1 MVTFALVSVTPE
13 VESFEMHCEILSEAL
28 PGNSVGFSVK
38 DVPVRDVY
46 HGSSGYPEL
55 SGPNQGWLCISAGL
69 SHSSHAYNMFAE
81 LEDKINYHPGEKLE
95 DGPKLLK
102 LLILFLANPVCQELL

>member
-1 MVTFALVSVTPE
+1 MVTFALISVTAE
-13 VESFEMHCEILSEAL
+13 VKSFEMHREILSEAL

-55 SGPNQGWLCISAGL
+55 SGPNQGWLCIGAGL
-69 SHSSHAYNMFAE
+69 SHSSHAYKFAE
-81 LEDKINYHPGEKLE
+81 LEDKINYHPGKKLE

-102 LLILFLANPVCQELL
+102 LLILFLASPVCRELL